1 MVKKLFLLFF
11 AAALPAAGAFA
22 QTGAQLPLSFG
33 VSASISGD
41 LGGGVS
47 GRITEPPDGIPAV
60 ADRLGEATYS
70 HGPYSGRGSS
80 IFLDARFV
88 QFSVGYF
95 QGTSSERMTGPA
107 SPATSRR
114 GPSLTWL
121 EIGLL
126 GKFPVELSD
135 RVTVFPL
142 GGLAYRLM
150 LTNSVPLN
158 PLSESLIDPFNP
170 LHASALWFRIGGGMD
185 FNLSQAVFLRRSFTY
200 GLRLRSRWEN
210 NMVNDS
216 PHDYFTPGSDLQWG
230 ITYDNASLGH
240 GFDVTVGV
248 GFRLR

>member
-1 MVKKLFLLFF
+1 MAKKLFLLFF

-33 VSASISGD
+33 FSASISGD

-47 GRITEPPDGIPAV
+47 GRITEADGDPR
-60 ADRLGEATYS
+60 RLGEAIYS

-95 QGTSSERMTGPA
+95 QGTSSERTTGPMYPVTHRL
-107 SPATSRR
+107 SST
-114 GPSLTWL
+114 LTWL
-121 EIGLL
+121 EFGLL

-135 RVTVFPL
+135 RITVFPL

-158 PLSESLIDPFNP
+158 PLSESLINPFNP
-170 LHASALWFRIGGGMD
+170 LHASALWFRIGGGID
-185 FNLSQAVFLRRSFTY
+185 FNLSQAVFLRSSFTY

-216 PHDYFTPGSDLQWG
+216 PHDYFIPGGNLQWAM
-230 ITYDNASLGH
+230 ITYDSSYLGH
-240 GFDVTVGV
+240 GFDITIGL